1 VSARNW
7 PVAPAAGDIVWCHF
21 PDGVDPKPKAR
32 PALVLEVYGH
42 EAPYGV
48 RVVYGT
54 SKRVRQLYRDE
65 FAILQLNHPHA
76 YQLAN
81 LSWDTKFNFRKQ
93 DVLVYTSDWFSVPP
107 HAPHGQS
114 PKLGTLH
121 PSLMIAAQ
129 AAFEAS

>member
-1 VSARNW
+1 MT
-7 PVAPAAGDIVWCHF
+7 PAAGDILWCHF
-21 PDGVDPKPKAR
+21 PDGVDPRPTPR
-32 PALVLEVYGH
+32 PALVLEVCGR

-54 SKRVRQLYRDE
+54 SKRVRQLYRGDS
-65 FAILQLNHPHA
+65 AILQLNHPHA

-81 LSWDTKFNFRKQ
+81 LSRDIKFSFRKQ
-93 DVLVYTSDWFSVPP
+93 DLLVYTSDWFSVPP

-121 PSLMIAAQ
+121 PCMMIAAQ
-129 AAFEAS
+129 AAFDAS